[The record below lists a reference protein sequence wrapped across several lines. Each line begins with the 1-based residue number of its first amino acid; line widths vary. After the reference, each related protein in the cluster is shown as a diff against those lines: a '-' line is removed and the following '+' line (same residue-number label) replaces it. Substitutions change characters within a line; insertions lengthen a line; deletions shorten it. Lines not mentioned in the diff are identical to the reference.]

1 MSDYDA
7 IEEGLR
13 NGEFFLEYL
22 PTVELR
28 SGRCIGGEALSRW
41 RRPSGVVQPADFLPL
56 MENTPLSGLLTYGVV
71 EQIARDFLDWLKVH
85 DAFIAINVPPEII
98 GRGGIAYVGERS
110 GLIEVKD
117 KIVFEITERGVPDR
131 IAIETINL
139 ATQRG
144 LRVALD
150 DVGTG
155 GANLLVLARC
165 DVEMVK
171 LDRHL
176 VAQVRRGEPLPGN
189 LEALAPLLK
198 TGKLEVVAEGVETAE
213 QAEVLKSAGVRLAQ
227 GFHFSRPLSADAFKT
242 YFAERGGP

>member
-1 MSDYDA
+1 MSNYDA
-7 IEEGLR
+7 IEKGLK
-13 NGEFFLEYL
+13 NGEFFLEFL
-22 PTVELR
+22 PIVELE

-41 RRPSGVVQPADFLPL
+41 RRPSGVVQPADFLPF
-56 MENTPLSGLLTYGVV
+56 MENTPLSGFLTYGVV
-71 EQIARDFLDWLKVH
+71 EEVARDFLDWLKVH

-98 GRGGIAYVGERS
+98 GRGGIAFAGERS
-110 GLIEVKD
+110 GLVDVKD

-131 IAIETINL
+131 NAMETINL

-144 LRVALD
+144 VRVALD

-165 DVEMVK
+165 NVEMIK

-176 VAQVRRGEPLPGN
+176 VAQVHRNGPLPGN
-189 LEALAPLLK
+189 LEMLAPLLK
-198 TGKLEVVAEGVETAE
+198 MGKLDVVAEGVETAE

-227 GFHFSRPLSADAFKT
+227 GFHFSRPISADAFKT
-242 YFAERGGP
+242 FFAEWSVP

>member
-13 NGEFFLEYL
+13 NGEFFLEYM
-22 PTVELR
+22 PTVEME

-56 MENTPLSGLLTYGVV
+56 MENTPLSGVLTYGVV
-71 EQIARDFLDWLKVH
+71 EQVARDFLDWLKVH
-85 DAFIAINVPPEII
+85 DAFIGINVPPEII
-98 GRGGIAYVGERS
+98 GRGGIAFVGERS
-110 GLIEVKD
+110 GLVDVMD

-131 IAIETINL
+131 IAMETINL
-139 ATQRG
+139 WSGRG
-144 LRVALD
+144 LRIALD

-155 GANLLVLARC
+155 GANLVVLARC
-165 DVEMVK
+165 NVEMVK

-176 VAQVRRGEPLPGN
+176 VSQVRRGEPLPGN
-189 LEALAPLLK
+189 IEALAPLLK
-198 TGKLEVVAEGVETAE
+198 TEKLKVIAEGVETAE

-227 GFHFSRPLSADAFKT
+227 GFHFSRPLSAEGFKAF
-242 YFAERGGP
+242 FAERGGP